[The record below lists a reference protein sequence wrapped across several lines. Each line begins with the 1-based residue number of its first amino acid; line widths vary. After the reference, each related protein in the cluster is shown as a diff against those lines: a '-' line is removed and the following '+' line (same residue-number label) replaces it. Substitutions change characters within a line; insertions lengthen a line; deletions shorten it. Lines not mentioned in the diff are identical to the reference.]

1 MPVNERQLQ
10 LYNYLLNRNDWA
22 NRVDI
27 LNDLKDLYDYE
38 PNGNLYKN
46 TSAARLTKDIKAL
59 NNSPD
64 IRKLIIYNS
73 QLGIKIAEKD
83 EAKDFLMKSFADSIR
98 RMQKYHFL
106 QDKLNKDGQAT
117 IEDKVI
123 EAFRR

>member
-1 MPVNERQLQ
+1 MSINQRQLT
-10 LYNYLLNRNDWA
+10 LYNYLLNREGWA
-22 NRVDI
+22 NRIDI
-27 LNDLKDLYDYE
+27 LNDLQDVYEYE

-46 TSAARLTKDIKAL
+46 SAASLLTKDIKML
-59 NNSPD
+59 NNSPE

-73 QLGIKIAEKD
+73 KLGIKIAEKE
-83 EAKDFLMKSFADSIR
+83 EAKDFLMKNFTDNIK

-106 QDKLNKDGQAT
+106 LDKLNKDGQAT

>member
-1 MPVNERQLQ
+1 MPINERQLT

-27 LNDLKDLYDYE
+27 LNDLKDLYEYE

-46 TSAARLTKDIKAL
+46 TSAGRLTKDIKAL

-73 QLGIKIAEKD
+73 QLGIKIAEKE
-83 EAKDFLMKSFADSIR
+83 EAKDFLMRSFADNIR

-106 QDKLNKDGQAT
+106 LDKLHKDGQAT
-117 IEDKVI
+117 IEDNVI

>member
-1 MPVNERQLQ
+1 MSINQRQLT
-10 LYNYLLNRNDWA
+10 LYNYLLNREGWA

-27 LNDLKDLYDYE
+27 LNDLKDVYEYE

-46 TSAARLTKDIKAL
+46 RAASLLTKDIKML
-59 NNSPD
+59 NNSPE

-73 QLGIKIAEKD
+73 KLGIKIAEKE
-83 EAKDFLMKSFADSIR
+83 EAKDFLMKNFTDNIR

-106 QDKLNKDGQAT
+106 LDKLNKDGQAT
-117 IEDKVI
+117 IEDRVI

>member
-1 MPVNERQLQ
+1 
-10 LYNYLLNRNDWA
+10 LNRNDWA